1 MHKKCHLVSIFEFKK
16 CSKKFVFIPTSF
28 KNNVIVFELSD
39 NDYEFCMYDFGKREN
54 RERYG
59 QDTPPVYSIE
69 KITAP
74 VAAYWSENDWMA
86 APEVRI

>member
-1 MHKKCHLVSIFEFKK
+1 MHKKCHLVSIFEFKNGAQNF
-16 CSKKFVFIPTSF
+16 CAYQRHFN
-28 KNNVIVFELSD
+28 NNVIVFLFSD

>member
-1 MHKKCHLVSIFEFKK
+1 
-16 CSKKFVFIPTSF
+16 
-28 KNNVIVFELSD
+28 
-39 NDYEFCMYDFGKREN
+39 MYDFGKREN

-59 QDTPPVYSIE
+59 QDTPPIYSIE

-86 APEVRI
+86 APEVGVEVYIRNNIIHSSIKRMEVDCYYYYYYYRT

>member
-1 MHKKCHLVSIFEFKK
+1 
-16 CSKKFVFIPTSF
+16 
-28 KNNVIVFELSD
+28 
-39 NDYEFCMYDFGKREN
+39 MYDFGKREN

-59 QDTPPVYSIE
+59 QDTPPIYSIE

-86 APEVRI
+86 APEVGVAVYIRNNIMHSSIY